1 MELTQSH
8 IVAGLW
14 IFFWLYWLAAS
25 LSVNK
30 MRKREPMGQRLGFLL
45 ILAAGCFILIHAGE
59 RFGIPNGRFVPP
71 LPWIKWLGIALTAAG
86 IAFAIWA
93 RNHIGKYWSAS
104 VSLREGHELI
114 RSGPYA
120 HIRHP
125 IYTGILLG
133 IAGTV
138 LWAGTYGA
146 LAVLAINVIGL
157 GFKAKKEEAL
167 LAGEFGP
174 AFDEHRRHTGFFL
187 PRFSA

>member
-45 ILAAGCFILIHAGE
+45 ILAGGCFILIHAGE
-59 RFGIPNGRFVPP
+59 RFGIPNRRFVPP

-167 LAGEFGP
+167 LAGEFGA
-174 AFDEHRRHTGFFL
+174 AFDEHRRRTGFFL
-187 PRFSA
+187 PRISA

>member
-1 MELTQSH
+1 MELTQRH
-8 IVAGLW
+8 IVDALW
-14 IFFWLYWLAAS
+14 TFFALYWLVAS
-25 LSVNK
+25 VSVNR
-30 MRKREPMGQRLGFLL
+30 MRKREPAGQRLAFLL
-45 ILAAGCFILIHAGE
+45 IFVGICYLAEMAGASL
-59 RFGIPNGRFVPP
+59 GISNRRFVPP
-71 LPWIKWLGIALTAAG
+71 LPWLEWLGIALTAVG

-120 HIRHP
+120 RIRHP
-125 IYTGILLG
+125 IYSGMLLAA
-133 IAGTV
+133 AGTT
-138 LWAGTYGA
+138 LWSGRCGA
-146 LAVLAINVIGL
+146 LMVLGLALIAVVV
-157 GFKAKKEEAL
+157 KARREEAL